1 MSQLLLVL
9 DDDAERLRGFEEI
22 AARAGAEF
30 KGWRTAPAMLAEL
43 DRHLPEARL
52 ISLDHDLY
60 KDAPADSEP
69 GCGRTVADVL
79 AGRKPVCPVIVHSTN
94 TDAAWGMHN
103 ALTRAGWTVELVH
116 HLNQPRWIE
125 ERWLPVA
132 KRLIFASLQARLPAT
147 KRRLTLAQYR
157 ALVRPLPAPTPQ
169 QVRRFARYVAEAHS
183 WYKHLRLLPANT
195 PIQTFIDPAA
205 GMQLVRAADGGVS
218 AEVREKHGFHYSWLP
233 TAQHRTELGH
243 LAFSSS
249 AGTSV
254 SLEARDGSAQVPSD
268 DAPLVYDPATREF
281 YAIPDEAQVAGRAFI
296 SAIVHPVS
304 SARYRWDRIL
314 ERHDRFDDVLYPID
328 GLEIAKRI
336 LDRLQT
342 LKDAPARAE
351 PAPKRDEYDSSVDTL
366 DVPLARMIEAERQ
379 RQIEAL
385 AAAATR
391 LIRLVTARP
400 LS

>member
-1 MSQLLLVL
+1 MSRLLLVL
-9 DDDAERLRGFEEI
+9 DDDAERLRGFEEV
-22 AARAGAEF
+22 AAQAGAGF

-60 KDAPADSEP
+60 KDAPGDSDP

-103 ALTRAGWTVELVH
+103 ALTRAGWTAELVH

-132 KRLIFASLQARLPAT
+132 KRLVFASLQPRLPAT
-147 KRRLTLAQYR
+147 QERLTLARYR
-157 ALVRPLPAPTPQ
+157 ALARSLPVPTPQ
-169 QVRRFARYVAEAHS
+169 QVRRFAEYVAEAHS

-205 GMQLVRAADGGVS
+205 GMQLVRAADGRVA
-218 AEVREKHGFHYSWLP
+218 AEVRHKPGFHYSWLP
-233 TAQHRTELGH
+233 TAEHRAKFGH
-243 LAFSSS
+243 LAFSAS

-254 SLEARDGSAQVPSD
+254 SLVARDGSAQVPSD
-268 DAPLVYDPATREF
+268 DAPLVYDPATGEF
-281 YAIPDEAQVAGRAFI
+281 HAIPEEAQVAGRAFI
-296 SAIVHPVS
+296 SAIVHRAS
-304 SARYRWDRIL
+304 SARYRWDWAL

-328 GLEIAKRI
+328 SLEIGKRI
-336 LDRLQT
+336 LDRLQA
-342 LKDAPARAE
+342 LKEVPARAE
-351 PAPKRDEYDSSVDTL
+351 PAPKRDEYDSSVETL
-366 DVPLARMIEAERQ
+366 DVPLARMIEAERE

-385 AAAATR
+385 AAAAAR
-391 LIRLVTARP
+391 LIRLVGAR
-400 LS
+400 S

>member
-1 MSQLLLVL
+1 MSRLLLVL
-9 DDDAERLRGFEEI
+9 DDDAERLHGFEGV
-22 AARAGAEF
+22 AAQAGAGF

-60 KDAPADSEP
+60 KDAPADSDP
-69 GCGRTVADVL
+69 GSGRMVADAL

-132 KRLIFASLQARLPAT
+132 KRLVFASLQRRLPASN
-147 KRRLTLAQYR
+147 KTLNLEEYR
-157 ALVRPLPAPTPQ
+157 ALVRSLPLPTPQ
-169 QVRRFARYVAEAHS
+169 QVRQFARYVAEAHS

-205 GMQLVRAADGGVS
+205 GMQLVRGADGRVS
-218 AEVREKHGFHYSWLP
+218 AQVREKPGFHYSWLP
-233 TAQHRTELGH
+233 TAEHRAKFGP

-254 SLEARDGSAQVPSD
+254 SLVGRDGGAQVPSD
-268 DAPLVYDPATREF
+268 DAPLVYDPAACEF
-281 YAIPDEAQVAGRAFI
+281 FAIPEEAQVAGRAFI

-304 SARYRWDRIL
+304 SARYRWDSAL

-328 GLEIAKRI
+328 GLDPGKRI
-336 LDRLQT
+336 LDRLQA
-342 LKDAPARAE
+342 LKDAPACAE
-351 PAPKRDEYDSSVDTL
+351 PAPKRDEYDASVDTL
-366 DVPLARMIEAERQ
+366 DAPLARLIEAERQ
-379 RQIEAL
+379 RQIEGL

-391 LIRLVTARP
+391 LIRLVGAQR
-400 LS
+400 